1 MMQAKRQRRRI
12 RCSRVTFWFDRERPT
27 LTTQTANNSR
37 RSGVR
42 DRRPGATYFYTTGT
56 RLAASIAGEITSMS
70 SGTCQRLVSRTSGG
84 ALPAFAPSST
94 KPS

>member
-1 MMQAKRQRRRI
+1 MMRRTSAPSDSLPALDVLVRSRTTDPRNADCEQFAMKRRQR
-12 RCSRVTFWFDRERPT
+12 SQGLATFI
-27 LTTQTANNSR
+27 
-37 RSGVR
+37 
-42 DRRPGATYFYTTGT
+42 YTTGT
-56 RLAASIAGEITSMS
+56 RRAASIAGEITSMS